1 VDLKY
6 LGNRYKPLLIT
17 ILKLSNNAC
26 LSVYR
31 RFILLAW
38 LLLGVTLMSKN
49 GNKKRAKTFPL
60 LHNLTNSCMAC
71 IFGAANKSEWK
82 VIKNKQIGCQVKLS
96 NNLSFSI
103 FYKINSILKL
113 GHINF
118 RLTCTGNIEI
128 QNSFTCRKE
137 IEIILPEGCKQHTG
151 WIVERSI
158 FASFRNE

>member
-1 VDLKY
+1 
-6 LGNRYKPLLIT
+6 
-17 ILKLSNNAC
+17 
-26 LSVYR
+26 
-31 RFILLAW
+31 
-38 LLLGVTLMSKN
+38 MSKN
-49 GNKKRAKTFPL
+49 GNKKREKTFPL

-128 QNSFTCRKE
+128 QNSFKCRKE
-137 IEIILPEGCKQHTG
+137 IEINLTRGLLTTH

-158 FASFRNE
+158 FCALQKWVKQIFFFILYHKSG